1 MEANFVINDF
11 EGPLDLLLHLI
22 KTSKMDIYDI
32 KIEEI
37 TAQYLDFIN
46 KMNELNLDVASEYL
60 VMASE
65 LTLIKSKML
74 LPRANEEE
82 EEEDPRENLV
92 NRLIEYQ
99 KYKDMIDEFKSLEK
113 ERKDIFTK
121 DPMNLYEYS
130 DPIKNDGDITLD
142 NLVEALNK
150 FLQRKED
157 EKPLETKIARKELLV
172 TDRTN
177 EIRSLLKKKKKV
189 SFFDLFEVRTKEYV
203 VVTFLSILEMAKE
216 GEITIIQ
223 EDNFNNITV
232 NYKEG
237 EKVDKCFRKY
247 IICSR

>member
-1 MEANFVINDF
+1 MEANFIINDF

-37 TAQYLDFIN
+37 TKQYVDFIN
-46 KMNELNLDVASEYL
+46 KMQELNLDVASEYL

-74 LPRANEEE
+74 LPRNNEEE

-92 NRLIEYQ
+92 NRLVEYQ
-99 KYKDMIDEFKSLEK
+99 RYKDMIDEFKSLERD
-113 ERKDIFTK
+113 RKDIFTK

-130 DPIKNDGDITLD
+130 DPIKNDGDITLE
-142 NLVEALNK
+142 NLVDALNK

-157 EKPLETKIARKELLV
+157 EKPLETKIARKEILV

-177 EIRSLLKKKKKV
+177 EIRSLLKKKKKI
-189 SFFDLFEVRTKEYV
+189 SFFDLFEIRTKEYV

-216 GEITIIQ
+216 GEITITQ
-223 EDNFNNITV
+223 ENNFNNITV

-237 EKVDKCFRKY
+237 EELD
-247 IICSR
+247 